1 MNRMTAVTTAAAICL
16 LSMTACSQNQAVS
29 AVQVMNGCWDSLSD
43 NVYYNANKDHEFTV
57 LYQTDSDVVA
67 AEDELEC
74 AFQEL
79 RFDDSTYETDVLKLD
94 RIKIDSDIATVE
106 ISVPVN
112 SDSARQH
119 GRIVKFELKDQNHGM
134 ASVQKMS
141 CLRNASRI

>member
-1 MNRMTAVTTAAAICL
+1 MNRMTAVATAAAICL
-16 LSMTACSQNQAVS
+16 LSMTACSQNQTVS
-29 AVQVMNGCWDSLSD
+29 AVQVMNRCWDSLSD

-112 SDSARQH
+112 SDSAR
-119 GRIVKFELKDQNHGM
+119 
-134 ASVQKMS
+134 
-141 CLRNASRI
+141 

>member
-1 MNRMTAVTTAAAICL
+1 MNRTTAVATAAAICL

-29 AVQVMNGCWDSLSD
+29 AVQVMNECWDSLSD

-67 AEDELEC
+67 AKDELEC

-79 RFDDSTYETDVLKLD
+79 HFDDSTYETDVLKLD
-94 RIKIDSDIATVE
+94 RIEIDSDIATVK

-112 SDSARQH
+112 SNSAKQR
-119 GRIVKFELKDQNHGM
+119 GRIVKFELK
-134 ASVQKMS
+134 S
-141 CLRNASRI
+141 